1 MKSSFECDIT
11 DHLVLFGQT
20 RSTGESEVMLDDII
34 GLPNID
40 PQTSQAVNPETS
52 TRLRELVE
60 TYLAALEL
68 AGEVRREL
76 AREIEAARA
85 HGHSF
90 PQLNEESGL
99 SIATIQ
105 KILVAVA
112 VERASLKS

>member
-1 MKSSFECDIT
+1 MVDK
-11 DHLVLFGQT
+11 
-20 RSTGESEVMLDDII
+20 I

-52 TRLRELVE
+52 TRLRELVD

-76 AREIEAARA
+76 GREIEAARA
-85 HGHSF
+85 DGHSF
-90 PQLNEESGL
+90 PQLNEASGL

-105 KILVAVA
+105 KILVAVG
-112 VERASLKS
+112 VERASSKS